1 MTRQPFYERVAE
13 TLFYGSLPSWQREP
27 LDRLLDE
34 GQRRGRSVED
44 IAYVMATAYHETQRF
59 KFDHEI
65 GEGHGHDY
73 GEPIWL
79 IRGVRVAYFGRGAP
93 QLTWLRNYAKM
104 SLFLTLEHGREI
116 DLVNKPDL
124 ATEPD
129 MSALIIWE
137 GMIRGMFTG
146 HNLADHIRPGAADYE
161 AARRIVNGTDRAELI
176 ASYAREFEASLRLIE
191 HGTGVDASDPETD
204 GDCPLGDPTCPKAA

>member
-1 MTRQPFYERVAE
+1 MTRQPFHERVAE

-34 GQRRGRSVED
+34 GLRRGRSIQD
-44 IAYVMATAYHETQRF
+44 IAYVTATAYHETARF
-59 KFDHEI
+59 KYDHEI
-65 GEGHGHDY
+65 GEGRGHDY

-79 IRGVRVAYFGRGAP
+79 IRGMRVAYYGRSAT

-146 HNLADHIRPGAADYE
+146 HNLADHIRPGAVDYVG
-161 AARRIVNGTDRAELI
+161 ARRIVNGTDRAAQIAGYAEL
-176 ASYAREFEASLRLIE
+176 FEEALGLIE
-191 HGTGVDASDPETD
+191 GEEGAGAAPADA
-204 GDCPLGDPTCPKAA
+204 CPLDDPACPKAG